1 MLRGVKIDK
10 VLNNNVVVA
19 KDEGK
24 EIIVMGRGVAFQ
36 KRSGDLIEQD
46 KIEKIF
52 TLSNK
57 DMTDKF
63 KELVAE
69 IPMEYMVISEKII
82 NYAKTQ
88 LGKKLNDSIY
98 ISLTDHIYT
107 AVERY
112 HKGIILKNAM
122 LWDTKRLYRDEF
134 SIGKE
139 ALKMIKNQFNIWLPD
154 DEAAFI
160 AFHIVNAQLNED
172 MPIVMNITKVMQ
184 EILNIVKYHF
194 KVDFDEEALS
204 YYRFVTH
211 LKFFAQRLINGNYY
225 NDDDNELYDMLKNKY
240 PASHECTKKIQKFVE
255 EKYSHELTKEE
266 MLYLMIHIER
276 VFQKNK

>member
-1 MLRGVKIDK
+1 MNIEK
-10 VLNNNVVVA
+10 VFNNNVVVA
-19 KDEGK
+19 KVKGK
-24 EIIVMGRGVAFQ
+24 EVVVMGRGLAFQ
-36 KRSGDLIEQD
+36 KRSGDLIEED

-57 DMTDKF
+57 DINDKF
-63 KELVAE
+63 QELVAE

-98 ISLTDHIYT
+98 ISLTDHIHS

-112 HKGIILKNAM
+112 RSGIILKNAM

-134 SIGKE
+134 LLGKE
-139 ALKMIKNQFNIWLPD
+139 ALRMIKDQFNIELPE

-194 KVDFDEEALS
+194 RVDFDEEALS

-211 LKFFAQRLINGNYY
+211 LKFFAQRLLNGNYY
-225 NDDDNELYDMLKNKY
+225 NDDDNELFDLFKNKH
-240 PASHECTKKIQKFVE
+240 PASYECIKKIQKFIE

-266 MLYLMIHIER
+266 MLYLMIHITR
-276 VFQKNK
+276 VVEKNK

>member
-1 MLRGVKIDK
+1 VNIDK

-19 KDEGK
+19 KDKGK
-24 EIIVMGRGVAFQ
+24 EVIVMGRGLAFQ
-36 KRSGDLIEQD
+36 KRPGDLIEQD

-57 DMTDKF
+57 AMTDKF
-63 KELVAE
+63 QELIAE

-82 NYAKTQ
+82 NYTKSQ
-88 LGKKLNDSIY
+88 LGKKLNDNIY
-98 ISLTDHIYT
+98 ISLTDHIYS
-107 AVERY
+107 AVDRY
-112 HKGIILKNAM
+112 RKGIILKNAL

-134 SIGKE
+134 LVGKE
-139 ALKMIKNQFNIWLPD
+139 ALRMIKEQFHIDLPD

-172 MPIVMNITKVMQ
+172 MPVVMNITKVMQ

-194 KVDFDEEALS
+194 KVEFDEEALS

-211 LKFFAQRLINGNYY
+211 LKFFAQRLLHGNYY
-225 NDDDNELYDMLKNKY
+225 NDDDNELFDMFKKKHI
-240 PASHECTKKIQKFVE
+240 ASYECTKKIQKFIE

-276 VFQKNK
+276 VVQKNK